1 MLQRQIRMRKID
13 EYMMQVAII
22 ANPHKEAEPAKE
34 FVEEL
39 MNQRRWYRG
48 EPDAPE
54 QLDVTGFEK
63 FKKQLANE
71 SKSIGVK

>member
-1 MLQRQIRMRKID
+1 MLQRQIRIRKIE
-13 EYMMQVAII
+13 EYLMQVAII

-39 MNQRRWYRG
+39 MKQRRWYRG

-54 QLDVTGFEK
+54 QLDVTAFEK
-63 FKKQLANE
+63 FKKQLAND